1 MFRSWLKTLR
11 LWWHDNLLR
20 AVLKN
25 SSFMF
30 SSNTIAAGLAFLNP
44 IFAVRLI
51 GIEGLGVVAI
61 VQTFVSNVNRLL
73 SFRMS
78 EVVVKYLGQT
88 LASQPTEPVQPGVT
102 TSITQSNKIKD
113 PQAAALVKGI
123 GLIEAATSIV
133 AYLVLLLL
141 ASWAA
146 SVLIKDPSEVMLI
159 PFYGL
164 MLIAN
169 LVYET
174 STGVLQT
181 HKRFDRLALINTIQ
195 SVLTTSLIFGAFIL
209 RRGVVEILAAY
220 LVGKAFAGVAIT
232 VFAFKQMNQSA
243 GRGWWR
249 ESLQQVKYWKGIWN
263 FAINTNLNGTVN
275 LVTRDN
281 APLYLTYLSPASVAQ
296 TYVGYLKL
304 GLSIINFITL
314 PIDPFIW
321 PTYAEITRTIAQHLW
336 ARTRYL
342 LKQVSSIAGAW
353 TLGVTAAIALLG
365 WWLIPLVYGADAAPV
380 YPVVLVLLVGYG
392 TANIFNWNR
401 PLLLAFGKPSY
412 PLRVALYVGIVE
424 ILLILWLV
432 PQTGYLVMAGIL
444 SAYLAVSV
452 GITAWRG
459 WQELRIQ
466 ETLDG
471 VPAATAQQDNL

>member
-220 LVGKAFAGVAIT
+220 LVGKAFAGV
-232 VFAFKQMNQSA
+232 VL
-243 GRGWWR
+243 
-249 ESLQQVKYWKGIWN
+249 E
-263 FAINTNLNGTVN
+263 
-275 LVTRDN
+275 
-281 APLYLTYLSPASVAQ
+281 
-296 TYVGYLKL
+296 
-304 GLSIINFITL
+304 
-314 PIDPFIW
+314 
-321 PTYAEITRTIAQHLW
+321 
-336 ARTRYL
+336 RYL
-342 LKQVSSIAGAW
+342 
-353 TLGVTAAIALLG
+353 
-365 WWLIPLVYGADAAPV
+365 
-380 YPVVLVLLVGYG
+380 
-392 TANIFNWNR
+392 
-401 PLLLAFGKPSY
+401 
-412 PLRVALYVGIVE
+412 
-424 ILLILWLV
+424 
-432 PQTGYLVMAGIL
+432 
-444 SAYLAVSV
+444 
-452 GITAWRG
+452 
-459 WQELRIQ
+459 ELRDQ
-466 ETLDG
+466 HQPERHSQPGD
-471 VPAATAQQDNL
+471 A